1 MQKISTTIGHQITT
15 SEANTFDNHQTTS
28 SPYKNTAAYSKQA
41 GKSLRPILV
50 SPQRR
55 ADKKKMKEAKG
66 HVMKRVHFRIPK
78 DKKKR
83 SFAPVDV
90 SARKIQMWLIAVLVP
105 LAWEIWAFPF
115 RLAFCDI
122 VLGNALF
129 VYHVDVACDVLFVFD
144 MIGVHVIPF
153 FQVALHLLIQF
164 LVASTDTFQRW
175 WFAKSSARQPFHNT

>member
-1 MQKISTTIGHQITT
+1 MQDLTK
-15 SEANTFDNHQTTS
+15 E
-28 SPYKNTAAYSKQA
+28 A
-41 GKSLRPILV
+41 GKSLRPILF

-55 ADKKKMKEAKG
+55 AEKEKMKEVQG
-66 HVMKRVHFRIPK
+66 HAMNRVHLSIPK
-78 DKKKR
+78 AEKQR
-83 SFAPVDV
+83 SFAPVDA

-129 VYHVDVACDVLFVFD
+129 VYHVDVACDVVFVCD

-153 FQVALHLLIQF
+153 FQAALHLLILF
-164 LVASTDTFQRW
+164 LPLTLFNGGGDAE
-175 WFAKSSARQPFHNT
+175 SSASQPLQNT

>member
-1 MQKISTTIGHQITT
+1 MQKISTTIGHQIKTGEEDT
-15 SEANTFDNHQTTS
+15 FANRQTTS
-28 SPYKNTAAYSKQA
+28 SSYKNSAALTKQA

-50 SPQRR
+50 SAQRR
-55 ADKKKMKEAKG
+55 AEKKKMKEVQG
-66 HVMKRVHFRIPK
+66 HVIKRVHFRIPK

-83 SFAPVDV
+83 SFAPVDA

-129 VYHVDVACDVLFVFD
+129 VYHVDIACDVMFAFD
-144 MIGVHVIPF
+144 MIGVHVITF
-153 FQVALHLLIQF
+153 FQAAHCTCLF
-164 LVASTDTFQRW
+164 LFPC
-175 WFAKSSARQPFHNT
+175 SSH